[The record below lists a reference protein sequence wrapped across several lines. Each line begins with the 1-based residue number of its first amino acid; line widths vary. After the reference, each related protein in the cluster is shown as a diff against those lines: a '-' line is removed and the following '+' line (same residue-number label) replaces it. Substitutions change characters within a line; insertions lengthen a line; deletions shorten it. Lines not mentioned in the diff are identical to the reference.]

1 MRRAAGDRG
10 AAAVEFAL
18 VATVLFPLLFA
29 LVDYGV
35 YFADVIAVQRSAGE
49 IARAVTL
56 SADGPTGTGGLDATG
71 VAGCTRAGSPV
82 PDPLQLAA
90 CTAAGRTRT
99 LTGAVHARARSLDAA
114 GGPLLDWGTGG
125 TLRLCLVSV
134 HPPILPLIPF
144 PDGGRIEAR
153 VDMPVEPQGV
163 VRLAASTA
171 TDAGGGTV
179 DWQSCDD

>member
-1 MRRAAGDRG
+1 MRRGGHDRG

-29 LVDYGV
+29 VVDYGI

-49 IARAVTL
+49 IARAATL
-56 SADGPTGTGGLDATG
+56 STGGPAGVGGLDPAG
-71 VAGCTRAGSPV
+71 VAGCPQTGPLAT
-82 PDPLQLAA
+82 DPLQLAA
-90 CTAAGRTRT
+90 CVAAGRTRT
-99 LTGAVHARARSLDAA
+99 LTGTVHARARSLDAA
-114 GGPLLDWGTGG
+114 GAPLLDWGTGG
-125 TLRLCLVSV
+125 TLRLCVVSV

-144 PDGGRIEAR
+144 PNGGRIEAR

-163 VRLAASTA
+163 VQLMTTTVTA
-171 TDAGGGTV
+171 AGGGAV